1 MPLIKHILSRKLERA
16 GYLVCLDGGGG
27 VELTFGLLMVGAF
40 TDQVRIETL
49 RKVAEA
55 DFRQRKVK
63 EVAAGLVED

>member
-1 MPLIKHILSRKLERA
+1 
-16 GYLVCLDGGGG
+16 